1 MFKDDVKRT
10 IGTILKESKHK
21 MIPVSKHSIYF
32 VKRYSDKL
40 AFYINCFDNR
50 AYDGPITV
58 TLYFTGVT
66 MPDDSILNFD
76 LGISIS
82 ILKMYQVQQSDEAF
96 KQFSEEDSEIADR
109 LMLTAGRKIVDI
121 EAGIDEKMA
130 SMILNEI
137 QSPYFSSKRMEL
149 YREKVKLY
157 DVLNEDEE
165 LREEFALFKES
176 YKKVYKKAEAFE
188 LCSEFVDK
196 LSEGYFEKKGI
207 TCKYNSYYEDNLS
220 YIKNELSQYLYC
232 QCLLGFH

>member
-21 MIPVSKHSIYF
+21 MLPVSKHSIYF

-76 LGISIS
+76 LGISIP

-96 KQFSEEDSEIADR
+96 KQFSEEDCEIADR
-109 LMLTAGRKIVDI
+109 LMLAAGRKIVDI
-121 EAGIDEKMA
+121 ESGMDEKMA
-130 SMILNEI
+130 NMILNEI
-137 QSPYFSSKRMEL
+137 QNPYISSKRTEL
-149 YREKVKLY
+149 YREKVKIY
-157 DVLNEDEE
+157 DVLNGDKE
-165 LREEFALFKES
+165 LRDEFELFKRA
-176 YKKVYKKAEAFE
+176 YQKVYKKPAAFK
-188 LCSEFVDK
+188 LCNEFIDK
-196 LSEGYFEKKGI
+196 LPKTYFEEKGI
-207 TCKYNSYYEDNLS
+207 TGEVCPEDKLS
-220 YIKNELSQYLYC
+220 YIKKALAWYLYC
-232 QCLLGFH
+232 QCVLGLEK